1 MTWLLIRHSFRFHQ
15 HSLAPLLIATVA
27 SGSIRLSLDDGSHP
41 PPPSLHHQ
49 TCGATTEVQAGWL
62 HDPIRSWLPPLAIRA
77 GERKRVRASAP
88 LRLPQSPTIPD
99 SADLSLNPLL
109 STKTPRCTHP
119 YQGWLRHATQT
130 CQCKLSSR
138 GDNREVANPC
148 DPPLFAPASCHTG
161 TDYGADMLFF
171 TDGCR

>member
-1 MTWLLIRHSFRFHQ
+1 MVAHSSLISIPSTFSCTSPDCHSGFRLYQTLLRRWQSSTTTFTSSPDMWGNNRG
-15 HSLAPLLIATVA
+15 SGRLIAW
-27 SGSIRLSLDDGSHP
+27 SHQE
-41 PPPSLHHQ
+41 L
-49 TCGATTEVQAGWL
+49 TT
-62 HDPIRSWLPPLAIRA
+62 PLAIRA